1 MKFVQ
6 IYERLP
12 DALSAM
18 FSEYRDKKCLLYDRL
33 YCQPKVSIVPQ
44 NLRTVIVGVLA
55 ISALWI
61 FTLLAVNA
69 TAQDDNA
76 APGKVLVGVI
86 DAPPFTMKT
95 KDGNWEGL
103 SIELWQAIAQK
114 LGVEFEVREYTPE
127 QLMDAVNRG
136 EVDVITA
143 LAATE
148 EHEVLMDLSLPF
160 LRSGS
165 AIAVA
170 AEPTGHSWL
179 RFAGRLV
186 SLNLL
191 PVLGLLILM
200 SLIAGAIVWLFERRQ
215 NPEMFGGGAPRGIGH
230 GIWWA
235 IVTLTT
241 VGYGDKAPK
250 TLGGRLVALIWMLAS
265 VILIASFTAAVTTS
279 FTVGELKGKVRGLS
293 DLPHVRVG
301 SLSESQALNFLAK
314 RGIAVL
320 PFENAEDGLQAIV
333 DKKID
338 AFVFNEAVLKHL
350 VRTEFPGRVQ
360 VLAGTFDHHYVSM
373 AMPSGSP
380 LREPLNRALLKIT
393 AKEDWP
399 RMVEFYLGP
408 SS

>member
-1 MKFVQ
+1 MVAENHKMVMASV
-6 IYERLP
+6 LG
-12 DALSAM
+12 
-18 FSEYRDKKCLLYDRL
+18 
-33 YCQPKVSIVPQ
+33 IV
-44 NLRTVIVGVLA
+44 
-55 ISALWI
+55 ALWI
-61 FTLLAVNA
+61 FVLSPVNA
-69 TAQDDNA
+69 IAQDDKA

-86 DAPPFTMKT
+86 EAPPFTMKA
-95 KDGNWEGL
+95 KNGNWEGL

-114 LGVEFEVREYTPE
+114 LGVEFDLREYTPE

-136 EVDVITA
+136 EVDIIPA

-148 EHEVLMDLSLPF
+148 QHEILMDLSLPF

-170 AEPTGHSWL
+170 AEATEHSWL
-179 RFAGRLV
+179 HFAGRLV

-191 PVLGLLILM
+191 PVIGLLILL
-200 SLIAGAIVWLFERRQ
+200 SLAAGTIVWLFERRR
-215 NPEMFGGGAPRGIGH
+215 NPEMFGGRTVRGVGH

-241 VGYGDKAPK
+241 VGYGDTAPK
-250 TLGGRLVALIWMLAS
+250 TLGGRMVALVWMLAS

-293 DLPHVRVG
+293 DLPDVRVG
-301 SLSESQALNFLAK
+301 SLSESQALNFLTK

-320 PFENAEDGLQAIV
+320 PFENAADGLQAIV

-350 VRTEFPGRVQ
+350 VKTQFPGRVQ
-360 VLAGTFDHHYVSM
+360 VLATTFDHYYVSM
-373 AMPSGSP
+373 AVPSGSP
-380 LREPLNRALLKIT
+380 LREPLNRALLEIT
-393 AKEDWP
+393 AKDDWL
-399 RMVEFYLGP
+399 RMVKFYLGP
-408 SS
+408 DS